1 MNYRI
6 VLAYVA
12 GASALSALL
21 FSMRI
26 ASELVLGTEGSNL
39 VEFLAWLSG
48 SVLVCAV
55 SVLVMLS
62 DYALERVARARA

>member
-6 VLAYVA
+6 VLGYVA
-12 GASALSALL
+12 GLSAFGAFL

-26 ASELVLGTEGSNL
+26 AGDLLGNAGTTHL
-39 VEFLAWLSG
+39 VEFSAWLSG

-55 SVLVMLS
+55 SVLVMLI
-62 DYALERVARARA
+62 DYALERVAREQN